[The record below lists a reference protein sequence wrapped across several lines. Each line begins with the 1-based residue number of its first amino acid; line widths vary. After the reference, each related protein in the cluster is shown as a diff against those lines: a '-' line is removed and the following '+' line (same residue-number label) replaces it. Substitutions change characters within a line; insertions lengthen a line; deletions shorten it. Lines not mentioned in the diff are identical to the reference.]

1 MPSYSD
7 APISLIERIIG
18 LVMRRS
24 SVGGRSASRDQM
36 VDASTV
42 VPVLAMPMP
51 LTLVTALEKLAGA
64 CGKPTSAAMLTAAL
78 PIANG
83 QMDPRFVPL
92 AMARANLDARW
103 SPMRLRALDAPDFPV
118 VVLLHAGGAL
128 LVTGRAG
135 RDRLQIE
142 DETGTR
148 EISET
153 ILQGLVADD
162 VLTCGHLD
170 PENGAGFEEERSLM
184 QRNPKLWLFGLYL
197 SERSKFKNMIVAAIL
212 LNICA
217 LAVPLYMRA
226 IYDRVIPN
234 LAIESLWALSIGVA
248 IVLVFEFV
256 LKHVRSSFIDAVGVR
271 VGQLVQHRAMTSFL
285 HARIKRPD
293 NNVGMLMTALRDIE
307 AVTLLVPQAVVT
319 FAIDVPFFFAYA
331 ALIVVIG
338 GWTIAG
344 PIMGAAAMAL
354 VGIVTS
360 YALKLSSTKSSKL
373 MQARSNLVVDVAEG
387 IATIKANQA
396 EGRFLRQWDIVSDHI
411 GVGAKTARK
420 WSELPG
426 SMSGFVVQLVTV
438 LVVIIGV
445 FQIKAGVMT
454 TGAMIA
460 VTMLTGR
467 AMVPVSSAI
476 SVVSKAYQSMAQLAG
491 LSQILTMEAERDVSD
506 PAIAR
511 RPIVGRICLNDVTC
525 RYHEAAEP
533 SLTNVSLSIERGEK
547 IAIIGRSGSGK
558 STLLRAISGML
569 PIESGT
575 ITVDGHIMGQFA
587 AAHLRKSIVYAG
599 QDAALFNSSIWEN
612 ILLGMDEPAEDV
624 VERAIT
630 VSCLDRFVSRSVEGF
645 ARNIGPG
652 GCKMSGGQ
660 RQSLVLARALI
671 RDPGTLLL
679 DEPTASMDI
688 NAEQGVI
695 NGLRASM
702 KGRTLIIATHRMTL
716 LDLVDR
722 IIWVEGGKIVAD
734 RPQVEMLATLRAQYQ
749 TGADRAAA

>member
-1 MPSYSD
+1 MLSRSEVPT
-7 APISLIERIIG
+7 SLFGRIIG
-18 LVMRRS
+18 AVMRRWS
-24 SVGGRSASRDQM
+24 SGGYGQSGTETDD
-36 VDASTV
+36 VFTLDELH
-42 VPVLAMPMP
+42 VLPMP
-51 LTLVTALEKLAGA
+51 VDLVTALEKLAGA
-64 CGKPTSAAMLTAAL
+64 CGKPASAAMLTAAL
-78 PIANG
+78 PLADG

-92 AMARANLDARW
+92 AMARAELDARW
-103 SPMRLRALDAPDFPV
+103 SPLRLRSLTPSDFPV
-118 VVLLHAGGAL
+118 VALVRTGGAL
-128 LVTGRAG
+128 LITGRTG

-142 DETGTR
+142 DATGAR
-148 EISET
+148 EVNET
-153 ILQGLVADD
+153 ILQELVGDD
-162 VLTCGHLD
+162 VLTCGHID
-170 PENGAGFEEERSLM
+170 PENGASFEEERSLV
-184 QRNPKLWLFGLYL
+184 QRNPKLWLLGLYM
-197 SERSKFKNMIVAAIL
+197 SERSKLQKMIVAAIL

-285 HARIKRPD
+285 NARIKRPD

-307 AVTLLVPQAVVT
+307 AVTLLVPLAVVT
-319 FAIDVPFFFAYA
+319 FVIDVPFFFAYL

-338 GWTIAG
+338 GWTVAG
-344 PIMGAAAMAL
+344 PVMGAGAMAL
-354 VGIVTS
+354 VGIITS
-360 YALKLSSTKSSKL
+360 YALKLSSAKSTKL

-411 GVGAKTARK
+411 GIGAQTSRK
-420 WSELPG
+420 WTELPG
-426 SMSGFVVQLVTV
+426 SMSGFVVQFVTV
-438 LVVIIGV
+438 MVVIIGV

-454 TGAMIA
+454 SGAMIA

-467 AMVPVSSAI
+467 AMVPVSNAI
-476 SVVSKAYQSMAQLAG
+476 GVVSKAYQSMAQLAG
-491 LSQILTMEAERDVSD
+491 LAQILTMEAERDISD

-525 RYHEAAEP
+525 RYHEAAET

-569 PIESGT
+569 PVESGA
-575 ITVDGHIMGQFA
+575 ITVDGHMMSQFA

-599 QDAALFNSSIWEN
+599 QDAGLFNSSIWEN
-612 ILLGMDEPAEDV
+612 ILLGMEEPEEQV

-645 ARNIGPG
+645 TRNIGPG
-652 GCKMSGGQ
+652 GCKLSGGQ

-695 NGLRASM
+695 NGLRTSM
-702 KGRTLIIATHRMTL
+702 NGRTLIIATHRMAL
-716 LDLVDR
+716 LEVVDR
-722 IIWVEGGKIVAD
+722 IILVEGGKIVAD
-734 RPQVEMLATLRAQYQ
+734 RPQREMLAKLRDQYQ
-749 TGADRAAA
+749 ASPARAAA